1 MTGFLTTQS
10 WQRYQKDTKRDTR
23 PGVSS
28 VSRADLNSIPCV
40 SRESATESYPF
51 LGIPGRGPAVPCGS
65 LTPGVTRDGVVTN
78 PIPPLSP
85 EQLEQAARIIE
96 AALERDPDLAERW
109 YAECSRQSL
118 EDHHA

>member
-1 MTGFLTTQS
+1 
-10 WQRYQKDTKRDTR
+10 
-23 PGVSS
+23 

-40 SRESATESYPF
+40 SRESATESGSPF
-51 LGIPGRGPAVPCGS
+51 LGIPGRDPAVPCGS

-109 YAECSRQSL
+109 YAECRRQAPARAATAPPPRRRCPD
-118 EDHHA
+118 EGRTA